1 MKPQKPVIETEVLR
15 RKADE
20 AVAALK
26 LLANR
31 ERLLLLCQIAK
42 GRSCVSDLEA
52 ELDIRQPTLSQQLG
66 VLRRDGVVDTERDGK
81 NIYYSIRDPRML
93 EILETLYR
101 IYCPQKQDKQRH
113 RPAAVP

>member
-1 MKPQKPVIETEVLR
+1 MKNGQAIIEPEALR
-15 RKADE
+15 GAATQ

-42 GRSCVSDLEA
+42 GRSCVSELEE
-52 ELDIRQPTLSQQLG
+52 ELDIHQPTLSQQLG

-101 IYCPQKQDKQRH
+101 IYCPPKQSKSK
-113 RPAAVP
+113 

>member
-1 MKPQKPVIETEVLR
+1 MKTSQAVIEPEVLR
-15 RKADE
+15 GAATQ

-42 GRSCVSDLEA
+42 GRSCVSELE
-52 ELDIRQPTLSQQLG
+52 ESLDIHQPTLSQQLG
-66 VLRRDGVVDTERDGK
+66 VLRRDGIVNAERDGK

-101 IYCPQKQDKQRH
+101 IYCPGSTRGKKGKH
-113 RPAAVP
+113 

>member
-1 MKPQKPVIETEVLR
+1 MKTHKPVIELEILR
-15 RKADE
+15 EAADE

-42 GRSCVSDLEA
+42 RRSCVSELEE
-52 ELDIRQPTLSQQLG
+52 ELDIHQPTLSQQLG
-66 VLRRDGVVDTERDGK
+66 VLRRDNVVNTERDGK

-101 IYCPQKQDKQRH
+101 IYCPQKQGKH
-113 RPAAVP
+113 

>member
-1 MKPQKPVIETEVLR
+1 MKNGHAIIEPEALR
-15 RKADE
+15 GAATQ

-42 GRSCVSDLEA
+42 GRSCVSELEE
-52 ELDIRQPTLSQQLG
+52 ELDIHQPTLSQQLG

-101 IYCPQKQDKQRH
+101 IYCPPKQSKSK
-113 RPAAVP
+113 

>member
-1 MKPQKPVIETEVLR
+1 MKTGPQTLEPEVLR
-15 RKADE
+15 GAAEE
-20 AVAALK
+20 AVGALK

-31 ERLLLLCQIAK
+31 DRLLLLCQIAK
-42 GRSCVSDLEA
+42 SRSCVSELEA
-52 ELDIRQPTLSQQLG
+52 ALDIRQPTLSQQLG

-101 IYCPQKQDKQRH
+101 IYCPQKTRGKQR
-113 RPAAVP
+113 

>member
-1 MKPQKPVIETEVLR
+1 VKTHPPVIEPEVLR
-15 RKADE
+15 SAANE
-20 AVAALK
+20 AVGALK

-42 GRSCVSDLEA
+42 GRSCVSELEA
-52 ELDIRQPTLSQQLG
+52 ELDIHQPTLSQQLG
-66 VLRRDGVVDTERDGK
+66 VLRRDGVVNTERDGK

-101 IYCPQKQDKQRH
+101 IYCPQKQGKRK
-113 RPAAVP
+113 

>member
-1 MKPQKPVIETEVLR
+1 MKTSQAVIEPEVLR
-15 RKADE
+15 GAATQ

-42 GRSCVSDLEA
+42 GRSCVSELE
-52 ELDIRQPTLSQQLG
+52 ESLDIHQPTLSQQLG
-66 VLRRDGVVDTERDGK
+66 VLRRDGIVNAERDGK
-81 NIYYSIRDPRML
+81 NVYYSIRDPRML

-101 IYCPQKQDKQRH
+101 IYCPTGTRGKKGKH
-113 RPAAVP
+113 

>member
-1 MKPQKPVIETEVLR
+1 MKTRKAVIEPEVLR
-15 RKADE
+15 GAATQ

-42 GRSCVSDLEA
+42 NRSCVSELE
-52 ELDIRQPTLSQQLG
+52 ESLDIHQPTLSQQLG
-66 VLRRDGVVDTERDGK
+66 VLRRDGIVNAERDGK
-81 NIYYSIRDPRML
+81 NVYYSIRDPRML

-101 IYCPQKQDKQRH
+101 IYCPSKAPGKKGKH
-113 RPAAVP
+113 

>member
-1 MKPQKPVIETEVLR
+1 MNNHKQSIDPETLR
-15 RKADE
+15 GAAEE

-31 ERLLLLCQIAK
+31 ERLLLLCQIARD
-42 GRSCVSDLEA
+42 RSCVSELEQA
-52 ELDIRQPTLSQQLG
+52 LDIHQPTLSQQLG
-66 VLRRDGVVDTERDGK
+66 VLRREGVVNAERDGK

-101 IYCPQKQDKQRH
+101 IYCPPKQGKRQ
-113 RPAAVP
+113 

>member
-1 MKPQKPVIETEVLR
+1 MKTGKQAIDPEVLR
-15 RKADE
+15 GAADE
-20 AVAALK
+20 AVGALK

-42 GRSCVSDLEA
+42 GRSCVSELES

-66 VLRRDGVVDTERDGK
+66 VLRRDGVVNAERDGK

-93 EILETLYR
+93 DILETLYR
-101 IYCPQKQDKQRH
+101 IYCPQKQSRKK
-113 RPAAVP
+113 